1 MVQFIGKRRSGGF
14 RDYWIKALLF
24 GLPITWFV
32 FALEMTVLSVDR
44 ESSMLPASEA
54 GSDRLQHQ
62 HRAAADFDV
71 VDLEQNQ
78 VDGSEHGEEATRHPK
93 DIKPVLSPQR
103 DSRIKSR
110 RDSIRQRRVGEQ
122 VPREIQ
128 SVGSL
133 REDSKR
139 QLQFQKEEEE
149 EGGLKESVHAVAGG
163 GDVVGRFQVEGQRFD
178 PPRQGKL
185 VPWLFVSL

>member
-1 MVQFIGKRRSGGF
+1 
-14 RDYWIKALLF
+14 
-24 GLPITWFV
+24 
-32 FALEMTVLSVDR
+32 MTVLSVDR

-78 VDGSEHGEEATRHPK
+78 IDDSEHGEEVTRNPK
-93 DIKPVLSPQR
+93 DTKAVLSPQR

-110 RDSIRQRRVGEQ
+110 RESIRQRRVGER
-122 VPREIQ
+122 VHREIQ
-128 SVGSL
+128 S
-133 REDSKR
+133 EDSKR

-163 GDVVGRFQVEGQRFD
+163 GDVVGRFQVQGRRFD

-185 VPWLFVSL
+185 VPLLFVSL

>member
-1 MVQFIGKRRSGGF
+1 MVQFVGKRRSSGF

-44 ESSMLPASEA
+44 ESSMLPASGA

-62 HRAAADFDV
+62 HRAAADFGV
-71 VDLEQNQ
+71 VDPEQNQ
-78 VDGSEHGEEATRHPK
+78 VDDSEHGEEVTRQPK
-93 DIKPVLSPQR
+93 DTKAVLSPRR

-110 RDSIRQRRVGEQ
+110 RDGIRQRRVGEQ
-122 VPREIQ
+122 VHREIQ
-128 SVGSL
+128 SDGNL

-139 QLQFQKEEEE
+139 QLQFQKEE

-163 GDVVGRFQVEGQRFD
+163 GDVVNRLQVEGRRFD
-178 PPRQGKL
+178 PPRQGK
-185 VPWLFVSL
+185 